1 MRVEYQW
8 TRAGC
13 NKVVWIVALLCF
25 ICPCAEA
32 HLVTTGLGPVYD
44 GIAHLALS
52 PADLAIIIALVLL
65 AAMRGANQGRW
76 ILAVLPAAWLI
87 GGVGGMMFPST
98 TSVDWVNGFVF
109 LVAGAL
115 VALDCKLPSTIVI
128 TLAAIIGGF
137 DGYSIGAGLTRTPSA
152 ALMLTG
158 MLGAVIVVVTLV
170 AGVVVTLKA
179 FWMRVAVRVMGSWI
193 AATGLLM
200 IGWSLRAGNQ
210 ALR

>member
-1 MRVEYQW
+1 
-8 TRAGC
+8 
-13 NKVVWIVALLCF
+13 
-25 ICPCAEA
+25 
-32 HLVTTGLGPVYD
+32 
-44 GIAHLALS
+44 
-52 PADLAIIIALVLL
+52 
-65 AAMRGANQGRW
+65 
-76 ILAVLPAAWLI
+76 
-87 GGVGGMMFPST
+87 MFPST